1 MNNNHLKHGLLG
13 LAALMLILNG
23 CKKDDDDNPAP
34 TTPVNEE
41 EVITSLYLA
50 LVPMGGGDTAIF
62 SFVDLDGDGGNAP
75 VITPDTLVAGTT
87 YSGSLLL
94 LNESTTPADTISNE
108 VAAEAEEHQFFF
120 STTGGSLSWD
130 SYSDT
135 DADGN
140 PIGLVS
146 QWSTNAAGSGT
157 VQVVLRH
164 LPDKFG
170 ANVSAGDIT
179 NARPPR
185 AASVVAP
192 RRPTR
197 SIARRGTTVSWKSGS
212 SWAGVPSVGFL
223 VGSGNAPQ
231 CCHCSCAD
239 RVSPGEVCHAASIAT
254 VPGSYCAA
262 PAMWIGGSSMG
273 TTSPMSLVTRMS

>member
-1 MNNNHLKHGLLG
+1 MKNNNHLKHGLLG
-13 LAALMLILNG
+13 LAALMLILNS
-23 CKKDDDDNPAP
+23 CKKDDDENPTP

-75 VITPDTLVAGTT
+75 VITPDTLVGGTQYT
-87 YSGSLLL
+87 ASILL
-94 LNESTTPADTISNE
+94 LNESETPADTISNE
-108 VAAEAEEHQFFF
+108 VADEAEEHQFFF

-146 QWSTNAAGSGT
+146 QWSTHAAGSGEL
-157 VQVVLRH
+157 QVVLRH
-164 LPDKFG
+164 EPDKFG

-179 NARPPR
+179 NAGGETDIEVMIPY
-185 AASVVAP
+185 VV
-192 RRPTR
+192 
-197 SIARRGTTVSWKSGS
+197 
-212 SWAGVPSVGFL
+212 L
-223 VGSGNAPQ
+223 
-231 CCHCSCAD
+231 
-239 RVSPGEVCHAASIAT
+239 
-254 VPGSYCAA
+254 
-262 PAMWIGGSSMG
+262 
-273 TTSPMSLVTRMS
+273 

>member
-1 MNNNHLKHGLLG
+1 MKNNNHLKHGLLG

-23 CKKDDDDNPAP
+23 CKKDDDENPAP

-87 YSGSLLL
+87 YAASLLL
-94 LNESTTPADTISNE
+94 LNESATPADTISNE

-179 NARPPR
+179 NAGGETDIEVMIPY
-185 AASVVAP
+185 VV
-192 RRPTR
+192 
-197 SIARRGTTVSWKSGS
+197 
-212 SWAGVPSVGFL
+212 L
-223 VGSGNAPQ
+223 
-231 CCHCSCAD
+231 
-239 RVSPGEVCHAASIAT
+239 
-254 VPGSYCAA
+254 
-262 PAMWIGGSSMG
+262 
-273 TTSPMSLVTRMS
+273 